1 MSTRPVPPLPSK
13 KPPVPLSFK
22 LSQLF
27 GGAEK
32 DDTKMPLPPLSF
44 TGGAA
49 APATSGG
56 IGTQGNIGNTTI
68 TKTGGISVWKVGI
81 FVLGYLAWKKWG
93 K

>member
-1 MSTRPVPPLPSK
+1 MSERSVPPLPTK

-27 GGAEK
+27 AGKGGSMIPSL
-32 DDTKMPLPPLSF
+32 TLQ
-44 TGGAA
+44 GGAA

-68 TKTGGISVWKVGI
+68 TKKSGVPVWIMVVGVVG
-81 FVLGYLAWKKWG
+81 FLAWKKWG